1 MTGRADRAMKRFEL
15 TRIKLYNLAARLLGT
30 RIERVSFVNSKR
42 LYFISSFEVDPF
54 DPRRET
60 YYSHLCVPLLSF
72 GNFFNCCVLIFCTE
86 MFQLE
91 IGIRCFAQFLA
102 RFNLYIDREG
112 DYENYGCNILLIII
126 KLLCYKVLY
135 SRVIFFELNGNNVY
149 IGSHMFLI
157 SIY

>member
-60 YYSHLCVPLLSF
+60 YYTLLSF

-86 MFQLE
+86 IFQLE

-102 RFNLYIDREG
+102 RLNLYIGRE
-112 DYENYGCNILLIII
+112 DDHENYGC
-126 KLLCYKVLY
+126 
-135 SRVIFFELNGNNVY
+135 
-149 IGSHMFLI
+149 
-157 SIY
+157 